1 MATKRDFATAASG
14 DDGTS
19 ASSSAAA
26 GVSTSQLDAGTSRR
40 RRIDPTLNPVQR
52 MIKLQKK
59 LLPLKWSRLKNHHP
73 MLNQSIINIVK
84 NQGVDQDIGSRV
96 EKLIERICTHIN
108 KIFRTIKKIIDA
120 CSVVPEQRLNFLRGI
135 SEKPNFG
142 NPMALGQLMGSYL
155 EEPGRI
161 HHLKPCPEGMAVKLV
176 RECGFDINV
185 TTDDLLNEFFDVYM
199 SDYSPEVKEGI
210 RGLVHGYQQQH
221 GHPYNVEGISIADLE
236 GAAGY
241 AAGGG
246 GRMQGG
252 RTRRKNKRSKKNI
265 KSKKNKKSKKIK
277 RKSKSKRYSNKRKK
291 ENMQGGEFCITNSCK
306 TRNRMEQLIKL
317 LQDCNCE
324 GAELLKIHNKN

>member
-241 AAGGG
+241 AAAAGGDAAGGG
-246 GRMQGG
+246 GAGGGAAGGGGMQGG
-252 RTRRKNKRSKKNI
+252 RTRRKNKRSKKN
-265 KSKKNKKSKKIK
+265 KKSKKIK
-277 RKSKSKRYSNKRKK
+277 KKSKSKRNRTRKNTRSKR
-291 ENMQGGEFCITNSCK
+291 S
-306 TRNRMEQLIKL
+306 
-317 LQDCNCE
+317 
-324 GAELLKIHNKN
+324 KN

>member
-26 GVSTSQLDAGTSRR
+26 GLSTSQLDERNSRR

-59 LLPLKWSRLKNHHP
+59 LHNLKWSRLKNHNI
-73 MLNQSIINIVK
+73 MLNQSIINTVR
-84 NQGVDQDIGSRV
+84 NLADQEGYQLNGPRV
-96 EKLIERICTHIN
+96 VKLIERICRNIKRTL
-108 KIFRTIKKIIDA
+108 RTIKQIIEA
-120 CSVVPEQRLNFLRGI
+120 CSVVPEQRLLLMRGI

-142 NPMALGQLMGSYL
+142 NPVALGQLIGSYL
-155 EEPGRI
+155 EEPKPR
-161 HHLKPCPEGMAVKLV
+161 HYLKTCPEGMDIKLV
-176 RECGFDINV
+176 RESGFDINV

-241 AAGGG
+241 AAAAGGDAAGGG
-246 GRMQGG
+246 GAGGGAAGGGGMQGG
-252 RTRRKNKRSKKNI
+252 RTRRKNKRSKKN
-265 KSKKNKKSKKIK
+265 KKSKKIK
-277 RKSKSKRYSNKRKK
+277 KKSKSKRNRTRKNTRSKR
-291 ENMQGGEFCITNSCK
+291 S
-306 TRNRMEQLIKL
+306 
-317 LQDCNCE
+317 
-324 GAELLKIHNKN
+324 KN